1 MSKQKT
7 LSKEKLKALSDYAL
21 GLGLNPNNLPMTMT
35 DQVNCVYSEKNL
47 QENW

>member
-21 GLGLNPNNLPMTMT
+21 SLGLNPNNLPMTIT
-35 DQVNCVYSEKNL
+35 EQVNCAYSAKNL
-47 QENW
+47 QEN